1 MNCAV
6 CIKQVPDTTDVRIDP
21 ETGTLQRS
29 GVPSI
34 LNPFDEFAIEEGLR
48 IREQFG
54 GEVTV
59 ITMGPPQAEE
69 VLRQALG
76 MGANR
81 VILLSDKAFA
91 GSDTLATSRVLAAAI
106 KKLDGIDLVICGKQA
121 IDGDTAQVGPGIAR
135 RLGFSQLTYVAK
147 VIKTNPGEGWI
158 RVERL
163 LEDGHEIV
171 QAKLPALITV
181 MKDINTPRMPSILK
195 LRKAKNAE
203 IPVWGIEDIGVN
215 PDEVGLNG
223 SPTWVHKIFSPEER
237 SGEGEMISGEPEEAA
252 VEMVKRIIEITIG

>member
-1 MNCAV
+1 MNCVV
-6 CIKQVPDTTDVRIDP
+6 CVKQVPDTTDVRIDP

-59 ITMGPPQAEE
+59 LTMGPPQAEE
-69 VLRQALG
+69 VLRHALG

-106 KKLDGIDLVICGKQA
+106 KKLDGIDIVICGKQA

-135 RLGFSQLTYVAK
+135 RLRFSQLTYAAK
-147 VIKTNPGEGWI
+147 VREINTVEGWI

-163 LEDGHEIV
+163 LENGHEIV
-171 QAKLPALITV
+171 QGKLPALITV

-195 LRKAKNAE
+195 LKKAKNTE
-203 IPVWGIEDIGVN
+203 IPVWGIGDIGV
-215 PDEVGLNG
+215 DHSEVGLNG
-223 SPTWVHKIFSPEER
+223 SPTWVHRIFSPKE
-237 SGEGEMISGEPEEAA
+237 SSVEGEIISGEPEKAA
-252 VEMVKRIIEITIG
+252 GEMVNRIIEITTG